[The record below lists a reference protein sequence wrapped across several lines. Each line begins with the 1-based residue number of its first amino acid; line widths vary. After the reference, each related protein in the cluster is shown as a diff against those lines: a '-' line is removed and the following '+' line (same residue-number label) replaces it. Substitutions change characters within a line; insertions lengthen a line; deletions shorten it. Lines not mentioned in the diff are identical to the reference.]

1 MGVKHHRKI
10 YKLCNG
16 LYQQKPQ
23 DTDTCCRSNSIRTR
37 LHLPPPLSSVQPSK
51 KKKEDKLNDLDSGV
65 GNGQKT
71 IQRNT
76 KINFAV
82 KPISFFFFF
91 FAFLILLPSFYR
103 IHRTLFFF
111 ILSLLFPFLI
121 CARRGRRERRSKKNH
136 EKIKP
141 LPCHVPRFQTLTS
154 RISCEIN
161 YSFMHRLIKGCCT
174 NSPIKIN
181 SELVFQSKLKN

>member
-16 LYQQKPQ
+16 LCQQKPQ

-91 FAFLILLPSFYR
+91 LPFLFFSHLFIESTAHYSSSFYHYYFR
-103 IHRTLFFF
+103 FLFVRDVEEENED
-111 ILSLLFPFLI
+111 L
-121 CARRGRRERRSKKNH
+121 KKTT
-136 EKIKP
+136 KK
-141 LPCHVPRFQTLTS
+141 
-154 RISCEIN
+154 
-161 YSFMHRLIKGCCT
+161 
-174 NSPIKIN
+174 
-181 SELVFQSKLKN
+181 

>member
-91 FAFLILLPSFYR
+91 AFLILLPSFYR

-121 CARRGRRERRSKKNH
+121 CARRWKKRTKILKNH
-136 EKIKP
+136 EK
-141 LPCHVPRFQTLTS
+141 
-154 RISCEIN
+154 
-161 YSFMHRLIKGCCT
+161 
-174 NSPIKIN
+174 
-181 SELVFQSKLKN
+181 